1 MLASAAAGAAVFVLA
16 STAGFAVFAV
26 LAAVPSGLL
35 DKTETLPVKAGIDK
49 SSAESM
55 NRMAAVIVTLDRTV
69 AVPRGANAELETLL
83 VNNAPASVLPGCKST
98 AAMSTMHERKN
109 MK

>member
-1 MLASAAAGAAVFVLA
+1 MLASPAAGAAVFVLA
-16 STAGFAVFAV
+16 SAAGFVVFAVFA
-26 LAAVPSGLL
+26 AGASGLL
-35 DKTETLPVKAGIDK
+35 ERTETLPVRAGIDK
-49 SSAESM
+49 SNAETM
-55 NRMAAVIVTLDRTV
+55 NRIAAVIVTLERTV